1 MINLIVVAH
10 PDDEILG
17 FGGTGAKL
25 IKKGEIVQP
34 IILSGNVQA
43 RSKRPEDNE
52 LLKNIIEANQYLGF
66 NKPVL
71 GDFPNIRMNNV
82 DHIDLVN
89 FIEHQILKFQ
99 PNRIFTH
106 HPGDL
111 NDDHVHTAMACLP
124 ASRLFQR
131 KKGIKPLNALYFME
145 ILSSTDWSFPSIKK
159 NFEPDTFVDITE
171 TLNLKLKALSKYK
184 NVMRS
189 SPHPR
194 SREVLTGHANS
205 RGGQC
210 GYRYAEAFQLA
221 FKREM

>member
-25 IKKGEIVQP
+25 VKKGEIVQP

-43 RSKRPEDNE
+43 RSKRPKDNE

-89 FIEHQILKFQ
+89 FIEHQIIKFQ

-159 NFEPDTFVDITE
+159 KF
-171 TLNLKLKALSKYK
+171 
-184 NVMRS
+184 
-189 SPHPR
+189 
-194 SREVLTGHANS
+194 
-205 RGGQC
+205 
-210 GYRYAEAFQLA
+210 
-221 FKREM
+221 

>member
-25 IKKGEIVQP
+25 VKKGEIVQP

-82 DHIDLVN
+82 DHIV
-89 FIEHQILKFQ
+89 
-99 PNRIFTH
+99 
-106 HPGDL
+106 
-111 NDDHVHTAMACLP
+111 
-124 ASRLFQR
+124 
-131 KKGIKPLNALYFME
+131 
-145 ILSSTDWSFPSIKK
+145 
-159 NFEPDTFVDITE
+159 
-171 TLNLKLKALSKYK
+171 
-184 NVMRS
+184 
-189 SPHPR
+189 
-194 SREVLTGHANS
+194 
-205 RGGQC
+205 
-210 GYRYAEAFQLA
+210 
-221 FKREM
+221 